1 MLRALIYGLAILHLG
16 PGLAFAVLAF
26 GCDPS
31 LPWLG
36 PVCQKDTIVTF
47 LVLTLV
53 FWLVVSA
60 GAAAQLARKRRA
72 AGAAARHARTH
83 DDRRPN
89 RVLLPP
95 ANRAP

>member
-36 PVCQKDTIVTF
+36 PVCQTNTLRTF

-53 FWLVVSA
+53 FWLMLTL
-60 GAAAQLARKRRA
+60 GAAAQLALKRRT
-72 AGAAARHARTH
+72 AGADGRT
-83 DDRRPN
+83 P
-89 RVLLPP
+89 
-95 ANRAP
+95 RADA

>member
-1 MLRALIYGLAILHLG
+1 MLRALLYGLAILHLG

-36 PVCQKDTIVTF
+36 PVCQSDTLRTF

-53 FWLVVSA
+53 FWLMLSA
-60 GAAAQLARKRRA
+60 GAVAVLALKRRA
-72 AGAAARHARTH
+72 AGAGGHTQ
-83 DDRRPN
+83 
-89 RVLLPP
+89 
-95 ANRAP
+95 RADA

>member
-36 PVCQKDTIVTF
+36 PVCQTDTIRTF
-47 LVLTLV
+47 GLLTLV
-53 FWLVVSA
+53 F
-60 GAAAQLARKRRA
+60 
-72 AGAAARHARTH
+72 
-83 DDRRPN
+83 
-89 RVLLPP
+89 
-95 ANRAP
+95 

>member
-36 PVCQKDTIVTF
+36 PVCQKDTLGT
-47 LVLTLV
+47 LLLLTLV
-53 FWLVVSA
+53 FWLMLSA
-60 GAAAQLARKRRA
+60 GAVALLALKRRA
-72 AGAAARHARTH
+72 A
-83 DDRRPN
+83 
-89 RVLLPP
+89 
-95 ANRAP
+95 

>member
-36 PVCQKDTIVTF
+36 QVCQKDTLGTF

-53 FWLVVSA
+53 LWLMLSV
-60 GAAAQLARKRRA
+60 GAAAQLALKRRA
-72 AGAAARHARTH
+72 AGAG
-83 DDRRPN
+83 RPTQ
-89 RVLLPP
+89 
-95 ANRAP
+95 RADA

>member
-36 PVCQKDTIVTF
+36 PVCQTDTLRTF
-47 LVLTLV
+47 GVLTLV
-53 FWLVVSA
+53 FWLMLSA
-60 GAAAQLARKRRA
+60 GAVALLALQRRA
-72 AGAAARHARTH
+72 AGAGGGTQ
-83 DDRRPN
+83 
-89 RVLLPP
+89 
-95 ANRAP
+95 RADA

>member
-36 PVCQKDTIVTF
+36 PVCQTDTLRTF
-47 LVLTLV
+47 VVLTLV
-53 FWLVVSA
+53 LWLMLTL

-72 AGAAARHARTH
+72 AGADGRT
-83 DDRRPN
+83 P
-89 RVLLPP
+89 
-95 ANRAP
+95 RADA

>member
-1 MLRALIYGLAILHLG
+1 MLHALIYGLAILHLG

-36 PVCQKDTIVTF
+36 PVCQKDTLRTF

-53 FWLVVSA
+53 FWLMLSA
-60 GAAAQLARKRRA
+60 GAVALLALKRRT
-72 AGAAARHARTH
+72 AGACRRTQ
-83 DDRRPN
+83 
-89 RVLLPP
+89 
-95 ANRAP
+95 RAEA

>member
-36 PVCQKDTIVTF
+36 PVCPKDTLRTF

-53 FWLVVSA
+53 FWLMLSA
-60 GAAAQLARKRRA
+60 GAVAQLALKRRA
-72 AGAAARHARTH
+72 AGAGGRTQHA
-83 DDRRPN
+83 D
-89 RVLLPP
+89 
-95 ANRAP
+95 A

>member
-36 PVCQKDTIVTF
+36 PVCQKQTLGTF

-53 FWLVVSA
+53 FWLMLSA
-60 GAAAQLARKRRA
+60 GAVALLALMRRA
-72 AGAAARHARTH
+72 AGPG
-83 DDRRPN
+83 RPTQC
-89 RVLLPP
+89 
-95 ANRAP
+95 ADA